1 MPTTPFHTAF
11 AGLPRE
17 SLFGGALERTAVRT
31 DDALVTFNWI
41 QPGHP
46 EVPPHDHPYD
56 QLSFVFNG
64 TLEIE
69 LAGKPYP
76 VHDGE
81 LLYIPAGVPHTGR
94 VIGEEPVLN
103 IDVFAPRRED
113 YLHLAS
119 HQPEQRSR
127 VDCTAPQQGRNPE
140 RQRPARDAKRDA
152 RCSFDKRASSPAGS
166 SRLLGTSTRC
176 AGPASSGTCSAR
188 AKQVSASSMSA
199 LEGSREAE
207 ASTPPRNGT
216 LSFGAASTP
225 DLGPGSSHPRR
236 S

>member
-56 QLSFVFNG
+56 QLSFVFSG

-76 VHDGE
+76 VHEGE

-94 VIGEEPVLN
+94 VIGDEPVLN

-113 YLHLAS
+113 YLPLAS
-119 HQPEQRSR
+119 HQPE
-127 VDCTAPQQGRNPE
+127 
-140 RQRPARDAKRDA
+140 
-152 RCSFDKRASSPAGS
+152 
-166 SRLLGTSTRC
+166 
-176 AGPASSGTCSAR
+176 
-188 AKQVSASSMSA
+188 
-199 LEGSREAE
+199 
-207 ASTPPRNGT
+207 
-216 LSFGAASTP
+216 
-225 DLGPGSSHPRR
+225 
-236 S
+236 